1 MVTHANCAG
10 DSRGH
15 WEALCQSINS
25 TQPDADEQQFKA
37 LFHNAHQRQP
47 TEAGVTTWQS
57 LVLTEA
63 ITVQRPLTRA
73 EYTAAA
79 RIKML
84 RTITGAEQPAHSAT
98 DKRSST
104 LEVFT
109 PASSPPRP
117 KPTPTTAVS
126 ESSGGQHRTSITT
139 SPNLG
144 DKRRGRILGD
154 KASQKTTQKEQ
165 LLATRR
171 SSRGHTSIAPESLSC
186 CYSRCKQTRPS
197 IVDNLMCSHAHRP
210 MHTNCAAPVSD
221 PNQDRYCIDC
231 QAQQNQ
237 C

>member
-1 MVTHANCAG
+1 M
-10 DSRGH
+10 
-15 WEALCQSINS
+15 
-25 TQPDADEQQFKA
+25 
-37 LFHNAHQRQP
+37 
-47 TEAGVTTWQS
+47 
-57 LVLTEA
+57 
-63 ITVQRPLTRA
+63 QRPLTRA

-84 RTITGAEQPAHSAT
+84 RTITGEEQSAHSAT
-98 DKRSST
+98 DTQSST
-104 LEVFT
+104 PEVFT

-117 KPTPTTAVS
+117 KPTLTTIVL
-126 ESSGGQHRTSITT
+126 ESSGGQHRTSVTT

-154 KASQKTTQKEQ
+154 KASQQTTQKEQ

-186 CYSRCKQTRPS
+186 CYYSRCKQSRPF
-197 IVDNLMCSHAHRP
+197 IVDNLMCSHTHRP
-210 MHTNCAAPVSD
+210 MHNNCAAPVSD

-231 QAQQNQ
+231 QAQLNQ